1 MNTATI
7 LPFTPDSNE
16 STGAMER
23 YRQAYGDA
31 HTITDFAERV
41 RLGGIV
47 LGGVL
52 VVAASVAGQLGWHSG
67 LRATSLLLLV
77 FAVVAVL
84 AGHVWEKV
92 FQAQGRLLEMSV
104 DAALNSSPFLSNT
117 QRAAAMSLRQETAD
131 VINLEAKPA

>member
-84 AGHVWEKV
+84 AGHVWEKI
-92 FQAQGRLLEMSV
+92 FRAQGRLLEMSV
-104 DAALNSSPFLSNT
+104 DSAVNSSPFLSNA
-117 QRAAAMSLRQETAD
+117 QRAAAMLLRPEVDNVTSIQVKTA
-131 VINLEAKPA
+131 